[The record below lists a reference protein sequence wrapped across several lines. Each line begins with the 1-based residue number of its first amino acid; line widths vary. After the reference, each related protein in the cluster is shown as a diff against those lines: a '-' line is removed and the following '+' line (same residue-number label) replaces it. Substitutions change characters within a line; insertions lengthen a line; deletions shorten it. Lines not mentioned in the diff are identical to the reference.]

1 MSSILKYYHNH
12 KHVWLTTSALFY
24 IDDLSEIM
32 DEVITKIEANKDEKN
47 ELDVAN
53 ILYEFA
59 LEAIGIAYKFTL
71 IGIRSPC
78 E

>member
-1 MSSILKYYHNH
+1 
-12 KHVWLTTSALFY
+12 
-24 IDDLSEIM
+24 M

-71 IGIRSPC
+71 KLHLALLYLLRSFKGRNFMISVALSLLQ
-78 E
+78 EVNF